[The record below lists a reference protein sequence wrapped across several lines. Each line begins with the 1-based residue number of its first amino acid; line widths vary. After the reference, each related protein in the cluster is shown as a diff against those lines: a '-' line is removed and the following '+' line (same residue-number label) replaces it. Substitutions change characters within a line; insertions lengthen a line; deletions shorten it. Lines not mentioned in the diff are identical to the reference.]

1 MKIFKNQIVKI
12 CSYEK
17 CADFYYYIE
26 EKKVKVG
33 FLKYEIK
40 KVVHSPLLF
49 GDDILLEDYKIS
61 SKQYIENDVIYFKPY
76 CDIYLSNGEKEEKY
90 FETNEELKNFVDELT
105 KDYDILSL

>member
-17 CADFYYYIE
+17 CADFYYRIK

-33 FLKYEIK
+33 FFKYEMK
-40 KVVHSPLLF
+40 KVVSTYMLF

-61 SKQYIENDVIYFKPY
+61 SKQYIENDVIYHKPH
-76 CDIYLSNGEKEEKY
+76 CDIFLADKTKEVKY
-90 FETNEELKNFVDELT
+90 FETNEELKNFVDEIT
-105 KDYDILSL
+105 KEYDILSL